1 MASNNPPTPTITGTM
16 YLHAVDDVT
25 VDWSWDW
32 TVVILGLYVE
42 RTSTDDLVAVEKTS
56 VDDIVVV
63 EKTCVNGIV
72 AADALLGMDVVEDI
86 EVVVIVDC
94 FDVVDDV
101 EVDVDNVDVVVVD
114 RVDWVIEGR
123 IRSPLQFRVKTTSDS
138 ISTQ

>member
-1 MASNNPPTPTITGTM
+1 MS
-16 YLHAVDDVT
+16 LHAVDVVT

-32 TVVILGLYVE
+32 TVVIVGLYVE

-72 AADALLGMDVVEDI
+72 AADALLGVDVVEDI

-94 FDVVDDV
+94 FDVDDDV

-123 IRSPLQFRVKTTSDS
+123 IRSPLQFRVKTTSA
-138 ISTQ
+138 I

>member
-1 MASNNPPTPTITGTM
+1 MS
-16 YLHAVDDVT
+16 LHAVDDVT

-32 TVVILGLYVE
+32 TVVIVGLYVE

-72 AADALLGMDVVEDI
+72 AADALLGVDVVEDI

-101 EVDVDNVDVVVVD
+101 EVDVNNVDVVVVD
-114 RVDWVIEGR
+114 RVDWVIEER
-123 IRSPLQFRVKTTSDS
+123 IRSPLQFRVKTTSA
-138 ISTQ
+138 I

>member
-16 YLHAVDDVT
+16 YLHADDVST

-32 TVVILGLYVE
+32 TVVIVGLYVE
-42 RTSTDDLVAVEKTS
+42 WTSNDDLVA
-56 VDDIVVV
+56 I

-72 AADALLGMDVVEDI
+72 AVDALLGVDVLKDI

-101 EVDVDNVDVVVVD
+101 AVDVDNVEVVVD
-114 RVDWVIEGR
+114 RVDWVVEGR
-123 IRSPLQFRVKTTSDS
+123 IRSPLHLRVETTSDS

>member
-1 MASNNPPTPTITGTM
+1 MS
-16 YLHAVDDVT
+16 LHAVDVVT

-32 TVVILGLYVE
+32 TVVIVGLYVE

-63 EKTCVNGIV
+63 EKTSVNGIV
-72 AADALLGMDVVEDI
+72 AADALLGVNVVEDI

-101 EVDVDNVDVVVVD
+101 EVDVDNVDVVVVVVD

-123 IRSPLQFRVKTTSDS
+123 IRSPLQFRVKTTSA
-138 ISTQ
+138 I

>member
-1 MASNNPPTPTITGTM
+1 MS
-16 YLHAVDDVT
+16 LHAVDDVT

-72 AADALLGMDVVEDI
+72 AADALLGVDVVEDI

-101 EVDVDNVDVVVVD
+101 EVDVDNVDVVVVVD

-123 IRSPLQFRVKTTSDS
+123 IRSPLQFRVKTTSA
-138 ISTQ
+138 I

>member
-1 MASNNPPTPTITGTM
+1 MS
-16 YLHAVDDVT
+16 LHAVDVVT

-32 TVVILGLYVE
+32 TVVIVGLYVE

-72 AADALLGMDVVEDI
+72 AADALLGVDVVEDI
-86 EVVVIVDC
+86 EELVNVDC

-123 IRSPLQFRVKTTSDS
+123 IRSPLQFRVKTTSA
-138 ISTQ
+138 I

>member
-1 MASNNPPTPTITGTM
+1 MS
-16 YLHAVDDVT
+16 LHAVDDVT

-72 AADALLGMDVVEDI
+72 AVDALLVKDI

-101 EVDVDNVDVVVVD
+101 EVDVDNVDVVVD

-123 IRSPLQFRVKTTSDS
+123 IRSPLQFRVKTTSA
-138 ISTQ
+138 I